1 MSLDDLAQTTPFNKG
16 TLFPSPMSVPAHT
29 PYHSKPNLESQNRWL
44 SSSRSVTPEEVLA
57 SKNSISHQESRHSE
71 MICQE
76 DRKGKASRLSQSS
89 VLENSC
95 FEEQSSPLLSSPQ
108 VSTPTQTPH
117 RERERQGQFSCLTDN
132 SSDADTS
139 YSRNHYQQ
147 SSTIG
152 SLAYLTLTSDLDADP
167 DGWDH
172 INNSVRRG
180 SREHLLRRQQR
191 EIRCVEKMVERRAN
205 HRSRHC
211 RWPCIRTR
219 WSAEET
225 ARLVQLWERHGNN
238 WALIKE
244 LDKEMPEP
252 RLWNRTQVDLKDR
265 MRNVKIG
272 LMRRGDPVPDDY
284 CQIRLSDRHLKSI
297 ARGRLRQQE

>member
-1 MSLDDLAQTTPFNKG
+1 MSLDDLAQTTPFNKS

-29 PYHSKPNLESQNRWL
+29 PYHSKPNLESQNQWL
-44 SSSRSVTPEEVLA
+44 SSSQSVTPEEVLA

-71 MICQE
+71 IICQE
-76 DRKGKASRLSQSS
+76 NRKEKASRLSQSS

-95 FEEQSSPLLSSPQ
+95 FEKQSSPLLSSSQ

-117 RERERQGQFSCLTDN
+117 RERERQRQFSCLTDN

-152 SLAYLTLTSDLDADP
+152 SLAYLTLTSDLDADL

-172 INNSVRRG
+172 INNSVQRG
-180 SREHLLRRQQR
+180 SREHLLCRQQR
-191 EIRCVEKMVERRAN
+191 EIRCVEKM
-205 HRSRHC
+205 
-211 RWPCIRTR
+211 
-219 WSAEET
+219 
-225 ARLVQLWERHGNN
+225 LWKRHGNN

-244 LDKEMPEP
+244 LDKEMPKP
-252 RLWNRTQVDLKDR
+252 RLWNHTQVDLKDQ
-265 MRNVKIG
+265 MQNVKIG

-284 CQIRLSDRHLKSI
+284 CQIHLSDRHLKSI